1 MRFFYRLFSRITG
14 GFAGR
19 IGKLVFQAVWSRI
32 DHEDPPAATRLDA
45 SLAKVLA
52 GATLEA
58 ATMAGVAALVERATA
73 STFSY
78 LFGVSP
84 EPKREKQQDQP
95 KD

>member
-1 MRFFYRLFSRITG
+1 MRFVYRLFSRITG

-19 IGKLVFQAVWSRI
+19 VGKMAFKSIWSRI
-32 DHEDPPAATRLDA
+32 DHEDPPRATNLDA
-45 SLAKVLA
+45 SLAKVVV

-84 EPKREKQQDQP
+84 ETRRREESPD
-95 KD
+95 